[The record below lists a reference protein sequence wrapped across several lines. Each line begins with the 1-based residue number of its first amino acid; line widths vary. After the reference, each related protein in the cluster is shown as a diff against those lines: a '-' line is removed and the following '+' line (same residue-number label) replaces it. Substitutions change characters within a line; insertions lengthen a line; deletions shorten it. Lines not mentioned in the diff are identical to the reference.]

1 MADHGAIAR
10 GYESFPHIARLST
23 RWPVVIS
30 AVVAAAY
37 DSGRDPRVQ
46 TACRSWPLIYRG
58 LRVIGVGDSSS
69 DRLYL
74 GGRDNTDGE
83 PDAPCIRILMGGS
96 LRFRCPVDSG
106 TRRISVKARESSLL
120 PERPRLV
127 VHANNE
133 IGLNS
138 DLTAQAP
145 PGTDWVTIG
154 PVIFTASQKGGVVVE
169 LISYRSTTE
178 GDCQWD
184 NLVIV

>member
-1 MADHGAIAR
+1 Q
-10 GYESFPHIARLST
+10 SFPHIARLST

-30 AVVAAAY
+30 AVVTAAY
-37 DSGRDPRVQ
+37 ESGREPRAQ
-46 TACRSWPLIYRG
+46 TTCRSWPVIYRG
-58 LRVIGVGDSSS
+58 LRVVGVGDTNS

-83 PDAPCIRILMGGS
+83 PDAPCIRIRLGGS

-106 TRRISVKARESSLL
+106 TRRISVKARERSSQ
-120 PERPRLV
+120 PERPRMV

-138 DLTAQAP
+138 ALTAQAP
-145 PGTDWVTIG
+145 PGTGWVTIG
-154 PVIFTASQKGGVVVE
+154 SVTFTASQKGGVVVE